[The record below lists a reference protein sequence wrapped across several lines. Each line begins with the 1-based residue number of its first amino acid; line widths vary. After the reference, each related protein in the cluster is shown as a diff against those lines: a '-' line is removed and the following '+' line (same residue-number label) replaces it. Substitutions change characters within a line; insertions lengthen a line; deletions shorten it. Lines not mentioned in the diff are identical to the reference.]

1 MTTSSLRLAK
11 WLTEYAHLMRV
22 IRSDAG
28 RIWSGMAEL
37 FELYFLH
44 TFHTFGDIPITA
56 LMSPQQQRQVTSPES
71 LWFFPALCTPCTPFT
86 HPVTSPGHALTWSQP
101 TSLLLTPTS
110 VMGGS
115 RRSCQPALQGQCIVP
130 CSGLRS

>member
-1 MTTSSLRLAK
+1 MCMPCLTPIIAMTVDPKLSGARAGTAVPPMTTSSLRLAK

-44 TFHTFGDIPITA
+44 IFHTFGDITITA
-56 LMSPQQQRQVTSPES
+56 LMSTQQQRQVTKP
-71 LWFFPALCTPCTPFT
+71 
-86 HPVTSPGHALTWSQP
+86 
-101 TSLLLTPTS
+101 
-110 VMGGS
+110 
-115 RRSCQPALQGQCIVP
+115 R
-130 CSGLRS
+130 

>member
-28 RIWSGMAEL
+28 RIWSAMAEL

-44 TFHTFGDIPITA
+44 TFHTFGDITIAA
-56 LMSPQQQRQVTSPES
+56 LMSTQQHRQVIDLPCKACS
-71 LWFFPALCTPCTPFT
+71 LVLPLMW
-86 HPVTSPGHALTWSQP
+86 
-101 TSLLLTPTS
+101 
-110 VMGGS
+110 
-115 RRSCQPALQGQCIVP
+115 
-130 CSGLRS
+130 

>member
-28 RIWSGMAEL
+28 RIWSAMAEL

-44 TFHTFGDIPITA
+44 TFHTFGDITIAA
-56 LMSPQQQRQVTSPES
+56 LMSTQQHRQVTDFPCKAHSLKLPLIHIVRAGDVSP
-71 LWFFPALCTPCTPFT
+71 
-86 HPVTSPGHALTWSQP
+86 H
-101 TSLLLTPTS
+101 
-110 VMGGS
+110 
-115 RRSCQPALQGQCIVP
+115 
-130 CSGLRS
+130 

>member
-1 MTTSSLRLAK
+1 MCSCHAGAEAVPPMTTSSLRLAK

-56 LMSPQQQRQVTSPES
+56 LMSPQQQRQVA
-71 LWFFPALCTPCTPFT
+71 F
-86 HPVTSPGHALTWSQP
+86 
-101 TSLLLTPTS
+101 
-110 VMGGS
+110 S
-115 RRSCQPALQGQCIVP
+115 RSA
-130 CSGLRS
+130 

>member
-1 MTTSSLRLAK
+1 MKAINYPQQACRSCLYIAACKHEHVVAYAGTAVVPPMTTSSLRLGK

-44 TFHTFGDIPITA
+44 TFHTFGDITIAA
-56 LMSPQQQRQVTSPES
+56 LMSTQQQRQVLHRFMSHRDN
-71 LWFFPALCTPCTPFT
+71 PARHFGMLD
-86 HPVTSPGHALTWSQP
+86 
-101 TSLLLTPTS
+101 
-110 VMGGS
+110 
-115 RRSCQPALQGQCIVP
+115 PA
-130 CSGLRS
+130 

>member
-56 LMSPQQQRQVTSPES
+56 LMSTQQQRQVKLRP
-71 LWFFPALCTPCTPFT
+71 PFGRQ
-86 HPVTSPGHALTWSQP
+86 VCAGHSACR
-101 TSLLLTPTS
+101 
-110 VMGGS
+110 G
-115 RRSCQPALQGQCIVP
+115 A
-130 CSGLRS
+130 

>member
-1 MTTSSLRLAK
+1 MGCIKARGGRSLLSKAVNNVSSRILYAKRWSLADQLAAGAYAGTAEVPPMTTSSLRLAK

-44 TFHTFGDIPITA
+44 TFHTFGDITIAA
-56 LMSPQQQRQVTSPES
+56 LMSTQQQRQVSAACS
-71 LWFFPALCTPCTPFT
+71 M
-86 HPVTSPGHALTWSQP
+86 VTSRAHDIKLPE
-101 TSLLLTPTS
+101 
-110 VMGGS
+110 
-115 RRSCQPALQGQCIVP
+115 LQ
-130 CSGLRS
+130 

>member
-1 MTTSSLRLAK
+1 MSPYCSLQHLHVIAYAGTAVVPPMTTSSLRLGK

-44 TFHTFGDIPITA
+44 TFHTFGDITIAA
-56 LMSPQQQRQVTSPES
+56 LMSTQQQRQVLLLIPKCTTALPELFRCWVRHGVQHKELERNQGS
-71 LWFFPALCTPCTPFT
+71 ELRAI
-86 HPVTSPGHALTWSQP
+86 SQP
-101 TSLLLTPTS
+101 
-110 VMGGS
+110 
-115 RRSCQPALQGQCIVP
+115 LQ
-130 CSGLRS
+130 

>member
-44 TFHTFGDIPITA
+44 TFHTFGDITIAA
-56 LMSPQQQRQVTSPES
+56 LMSTQQQRQVSVS
-71 LWFFPALCTPCTPFT
+71 YFL
-86 HPVTSPGHALTWSQP
+86 VT
-101 TSLLLTPTS
+101 LLTVSEQGTS
-110 VMGGS
+110 HQAAFSAV
-115 RRSCQPALQGQCIVP
+115 AIVEVI
-130 CSGLRS
+130 SVVVLMKGI

>member
-1 MTTSSLRLAK
+1 MSPYCGLQHEHVVAYAGTAVVPPMTTSSLRLGK

-44 TFHTFGDIPITA
+44 TFHTFGDITIAA
-56 LMSPQQQRQVTSPES
+56 LMSTQQQRQVLHELMSHHYN
-71 LWFFPALCTPCTPFT
+71 PARPFLDLGSST
-86 HPVTSPGHALTWSQP
+86 MFSTWS
-101 TSLLLTPTS
+101 
-110 VMGGS
+110 S
-115 RRSCQPALQGQCIVP
+115 RAQ
-130 CSGLRS
+130 LRI